1 MTQKIVLPPQPG
13 TPNDVERI
21 KNESNYLR
29 GTLAK
34 TMQYPLSSG
43 IPDDDNRLMKFHGS
57 YLQDDRDLRTE
68 REKQK
73 LEPAYQFMVRVRTP
87 GGTAT
92 PEQWLVMDE
101 MGDKYGNGSLKLTT
115 RQAFQVHGI
124 LKWNVKKYM
133 QEIHEVLLDCI
144 AACGDVNRNVMC
156 NVNPNQSALHEEVYE
171 WSAKLSE
178 HLLPRTRAY
187 HELWLDGEKVYDG
200 TDAEVEIEPIYSEL
214 YLPRKFKIGIAIPPS
229 NDVDVFS
236 QDIGLIAIVENNE
249 LIGFN
254 VAVAA
259 ITWKKL
265 HGMKITQ
272 VVNPILL
279 D

>member
-101 MGDKYGNGSLKLTT
+101 M
-115 RQAFQVHGI
+115 V
-124 LKWNVKKYM
+124 NVLM
-133 QEIHEVLLDCI
+133 
-144 AACGDVNRNVMC
+144 M
-156 NVNPNQSALHEEVYE
+156 
-171 WSAKLSE
+171 
-178 HLLPRTRAY
+178 T
-187 HELWLDGEKVYDG
+187 
-200 TDAEVEIEPIYSEL
+200 
-214 YLPRKFKIGIAIPPS
+214 
-229 NDVDVFS
+229 
-236 QDIGLIAIVENNE
+236 
-249 LIGFN
+249 GF
-254 VAVAA
+254 
-259 ITWKKL
+259 
-265 HGMKITQ
+265 
-272 VVNPILL
+272 
-279 D
+279 